1 MWTALRVL
9 MLCAPMFIFTCT
21 SVRSALLGHPRFGLS
36 IWLSLLAMFNTFFW
50 VYAICFFFS
59 RGNGWNTKILE
70 VRHFRMIRKWPPT
83 IIRCPNHY
91 TEKARVQSEATIVSF
106 WGLALKHGREPT
118 RVSGNAHWWNI
129 LRTKASYSS
138 KFLSNAVDSRV
149 TSKT

>member
-9 MLCAPMFIFTCT
+9 IICAPVFIFT
-21 SVRSALLGHPRFGLS
+21 SGSSALLGHPRCGLS
-36 IWLSLLAMFNTFFW
+36 VWLSLLAIFNKFFW
-50 VYAICFFFS
+50 VDAICFFHEKTDETRKYSSSAIFVWYE
-59 RGNGWNTKILE
+59 NGR
-70 VRHFRMIRKWPPT
+70 RHW

-91 TEKARVQSEATIVSF
+91 TEKARVQSEVTIVSF